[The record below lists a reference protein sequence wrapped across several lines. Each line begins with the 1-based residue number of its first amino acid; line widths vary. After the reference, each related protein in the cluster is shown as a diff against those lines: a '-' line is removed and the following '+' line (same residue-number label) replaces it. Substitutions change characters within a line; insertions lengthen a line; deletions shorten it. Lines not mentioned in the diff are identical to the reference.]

1 MKHLLV
7 AIALWSAFGIVS
19 AKAQVQPASA
29 VQKTPPVTVPAPKPF
44 PAGSKI
50 AFIIPQRI
58 IAESELG
65 KALAAKIDALR
76 SQKLAELTAKNKEL
90 EAAQQKLAGGSLL
103 SEEAKAAA
111 QKGVDRIQVELQRAQ
126 QDAEAAVQ
134 DLQQQ
139 VNGELERAITPLLE
153 QVAID
158 RGIHLLLRAD
168 VGAVAWADPALDVTG
183 DIIRRLDATT
193 PKPPKPLQQP
203 QRRP

>member
-7 AIALWSAFGIVS
+7 AVAMWSACGVVS
-19 AKAQVQPASA
+19 AAQAPAQPASA
-29 VQKTPPVTVPAPKPF
+29 AQKAPPVNAPPPKPF
-44 PAGSKI
+44 PEGSKI

-65 KALAAKIDALR
+65 KALATKINALR

-103 SEEAKAAA
+103 SEEARAAA
-111 QKGVDRIQVELQRAQ
+111 QKGVDRIQLELQRAQ

-158 RGIHLLLRAD
+158 KGIHLLLRAD
-168 VGAVAWADPALDVTG
+168 TGAVAWADPALDLTG
-183 DIIRRLDATT
+183 EIIKRLDAAT
-193 PKPPKPLQQP
+193 PKPPKAP
-203 QRRP
+203 

>member
-1 MKHLLV
+1 MKHLLLAV
-7 AIALWSAFGIVS
+7 SMWSVFGAVS
-19 AKAQVQPASA
+19 AQAQVQPPSA
-29 VQKTPPVTVPAPKPF
+29 AQKTPPAIAPSPKPF
-44 PAGSKI
+44 PEGAKI

-65 KALAAKIDALR
+65 KALATKINALR

-103 SEEAKAAA
+103 SEEARAAA
-111 QKGVDRIQVELQRAQ
+111 QKGVDRIQLELQRAQ

-168 VGAVAWADPALDVTG
+168 TGAVAWADPALDLTG
-183 DIIRRLDATT
+183 EIIKRLDAAT
-193 PKPPKPLQQP
+193 PKPPKAP
-203 QRRP
+203 